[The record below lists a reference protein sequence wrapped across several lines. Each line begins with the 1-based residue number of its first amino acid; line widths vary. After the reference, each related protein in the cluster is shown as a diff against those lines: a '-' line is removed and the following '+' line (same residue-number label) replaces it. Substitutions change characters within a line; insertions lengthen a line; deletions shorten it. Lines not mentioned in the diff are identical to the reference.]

1 MAAARKSAFVG
12 PKAMLF
18 GMPVAEKLQS
28 AMGLQYRLDD
38 RHLRPCLSYVA
49 FPCSRGRTQP
59 SQAKVMNITKLLNSS
74 DSGVYGIFSPF

>member
-28 AMGLQYRLDD
+28 AMGLQCRLAE
-38 RHLRPCLSYVA
+38 RTAAYIFLRGYSPLHAAGRSHHGSSLVGSIMNLSHSI
-49 FPCSRGRTQP
+49 C
-59 SQAKVMNITKLLNSS
+59 ITRRI
-74 DSGVYGIFSPF
+74 G